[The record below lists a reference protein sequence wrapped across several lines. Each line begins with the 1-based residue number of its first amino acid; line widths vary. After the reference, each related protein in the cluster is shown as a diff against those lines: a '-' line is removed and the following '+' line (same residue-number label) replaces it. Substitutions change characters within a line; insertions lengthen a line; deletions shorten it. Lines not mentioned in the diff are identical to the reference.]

1 MSLFESHALYA
12 AVWATFGIGYSLLAG
27 KSVKVRLRPFLGA
40 FQRLA
45 YNLFAI
51 AHLGLVW
58 ATGAWAFAGKA
69 G

>member
-1 MSLFESHALYA
+1 M
-12 AVWATFGIGYSLLAG
+12 LAG